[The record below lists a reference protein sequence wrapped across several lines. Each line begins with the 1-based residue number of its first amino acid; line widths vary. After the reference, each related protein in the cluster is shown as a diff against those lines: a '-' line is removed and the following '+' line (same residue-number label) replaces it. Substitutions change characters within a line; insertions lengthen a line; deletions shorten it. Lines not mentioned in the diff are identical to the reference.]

1 MHRQEHRR
9 PLLPTLTQTIVIGPA
24 DHRRAIEC
32 LSVMPARLIAPLQ
45 ATEPATLTLSLMHFY
60 SHTPLQTESLCLL
73 THDVIKQMLC
83 RLFAIAC
90 MCAHKH
96 TDSRSLT
103 ISLTLLN
110 RAQTAFSVH
119 ITCMLYMEYLIH
131 SIQVTIY
138 TSARVLCSCVC
149 HLFLSLLPH
158 ITQHDDTVTNPP
170 LVLCRRVQL
179 TTSQR
184 RLEDTGESRPLRK
197 QRF

>member
-1 MHRQEHRR
+1 LPSGVGMGIGARR
-9 PLLPTLTQTIVIGPA
+9 VRKA
-24 DHRRAIEC
+24 SSSVRIEFGA
-32 LSVMPARLIAPLQ
+32 SLQ
-45 ATEPATLTLSLMHFY
+45 ATEPATLTLPLMHFY

-131 SIQVTIY
+131 SIQVTMY
-138 TSARVLCSCVC
+138 TSARVLCSCVTR
-149 HLFLSLLPH
+149 FLSLPLH
-158 ITQHDDTVTNPP
+158 IRS
-170 LVLCRRVQL
+170 LFFL
-179 TTSQR
+179 R
-184 RLEDTGESRPLRK
+184 RLGYLCTSVPLDTPLILLQYLSR
-197 QRF
+197 